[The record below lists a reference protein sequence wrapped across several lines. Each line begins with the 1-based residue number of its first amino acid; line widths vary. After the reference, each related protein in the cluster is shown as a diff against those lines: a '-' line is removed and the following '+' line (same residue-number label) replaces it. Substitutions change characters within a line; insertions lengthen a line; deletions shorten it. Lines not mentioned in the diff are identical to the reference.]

1 MSVCLLTSNGTREE
15 EEIRIVE
22 RAATTLSVQLRL
34 ITNMMVWLDVDRG
47 QQKRDPEQVSRQC

>member
-22 RAATTLSVQLRL
+22 RGATTLSVQSRL
-34 ITNMMVWLDVDRG
+34 ITNTMVWLDVDRK
-47 QQKRDPEQVSRQC
+47 QQKRDPEPVSRQC